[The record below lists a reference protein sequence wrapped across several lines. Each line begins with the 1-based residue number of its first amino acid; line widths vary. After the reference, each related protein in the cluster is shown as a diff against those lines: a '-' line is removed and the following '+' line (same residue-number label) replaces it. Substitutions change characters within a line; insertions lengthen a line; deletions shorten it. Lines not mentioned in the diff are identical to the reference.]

1 MAHTKGNYILEKQ
14 SDLYSI
20 EGGNLEIL
28 KVFVSPDTTP
38 FAEAG
43 KMVYTKGDVS
53 FETHLPDNDGIVT
66 GTLGKIIGAGKRLM
80 AGESL
85 FFTYYKGSGEVGFAG
100 TVPGR
105 IAPIGLQEGTI
116 IAQRDAFMAAL
127 GNINVSVAFQ
137 KRLSS
142 IFFGGEG
149 FVLEKISG
157 TGVAFL
163 QVAGD
168 LLSFNLQPGES
179 IRVETGAAVAWDKSV
194 QFNIE
199 IIKSLKSAIFGG
211 EGLFFT
217 TLTGPGTVIVQ
228 TITASKLG
236 RELCKPFMEKKR

>member
-1 MAHTKGNYILEKQ
+1 
-14 SDLYSI
+14 
-20 EGGNLEIL
+20 
-28 KVFVSPDTTP
+28 
-38 FAEAG
+38 
-43 KMVYTKGDVS
+43 
-53 FETHLPDNDGIVT
+53 
-66 GTLGKIIGAGKRLM
+66 M

-105 IAPIGLQEGTI
+105 IAPIGFQEGTVV
-116 IAQRDAFMAAL
+116 AQRDAFMAAI
-127 GNINVSVAFQ
+127 GNVSISVAFQ
-137 KRLSS
+137 KRLGS

-157 TGVAFL
+157 SGVAFL

-168 LLSFNLQPGES
+168 LLSFNLQAGET

-194 QFNIE
+194 QFSIE
-199 IIKSLKSAIFGG
+199 VIRSLKSAVFGG

-228 TITASKLG
+228 TIILSKL
-236 RELCKPFMEKKR
+236 RHELCGPLIKKLKR